1 VFGGGIIAVKVYI
14 TYYKASD
21 GIRVAYACASDSWV
35 NFYFRRFDNSNTEK
49 DVLNYIMSFADKSDE
64 KIFIISNNQKM
75 IRIMKKMEDT
85 DNVSFIGR
93 YDSEQSRDIFV
104 KLQVALT
111 KKEN

>member
-1 VFGGGIIAVKVYI
+1 MKVYL
-14 TYYKASD
+14 TSYKASD
-21 GIRVAYACASDSWV
+21 GVRVAYACASDSWV
-35 NFYFRRFDNSNTEK
+35 NFYFRRFDKSDTEK

-75 IRIMKKMEDT
+75 IKIMRKMEDT

-93 YDSEQSRDIFV
+93 YESEQSRDIFV

>member
-1 VFGGGIIAVKVYI
+1 VFKGGVSTVKIYI

-21 GIRVAYACASDSWV
+21 GVRVAYACASDGWV
-35 NFYFRRFDNSNTEK
+35 NFYFRRFDKSNTEK
-49 DVLNYIMSFADKSDE
+49 DVLNYIMSFVDKSDE

-75 IRIMKKMEDT
+75 IRIMQKMEGT

-93 YDSEQSRDIFV
+93 YESEQARDIFI

-111 KKEN
+111 KKGN

>member
-1 VFGGGIIAVKVYI
+1 MFGGGIIAVKIYL

-21 GIRVAYACASDSWV
+21 GVRVAYACASDGWV
-35 NFYFRRFDNSNTEK
+35 NFYFRRFDKSNTEK
-49 DVLNYIMSFADKSDE
+49 DVLNYIMNFADKSDE

-75 IRIMKKMEDT
+75 IRIMQKMEDT

-93 YDSEQSRDIFV
+93 YDSEQARDIFI

-111 KKEN
+111 KKGN

>member
-1 VFGGGIIAVKVYI
+1 MFGGGIIAVKVYL

-21 GIRVAYACASDSWV
+21 GVRVAYACASDGWV
-35 NFYFRRFDNSNTEK
+35 NFYFRRFDKSNTEK

-75 IRIMKKMEDT
+75 IKIMRKMEDT